1 MKIVNKNELISA
13 HQSKQLLA
21 PAIEALKA
29 INVQS
34 VGHDPYSLKK
44 VTEFVAWLQ
53 KFEAKANSVLSQAQL
68 QHDNRPVALINAAAI
83 RFNTIPEKIEL
94 EQKTSQGKI
103 EAHITK
109 TEELKKKGFSSAEID
124 NILPLPKDELNT
136 HERTIASLKT
146 EQHNLGLFLGD
157 APRYN
162 TALLDMEKLSPY
174 LQHHNSAD

>member
-1 MKIVNKNELISA
+1 MKIVNKNELIAA
-13 HQSKQLLA
+13 HQSKQLLD
-21 PAIEALKA
+21 PAITALKA
-29 INVQS
+29 INIQALSFDAYAFEQLSSIV
-34 VGHDPYSLKK
+34 VL
-44 VTEFVAWLQ
+44 LQ
-53 KFEAKANSVLSQAQL
+53 KFEAKADGVLSQAQL
-68 QHDNRPVALINAAAI
+68 QHDNRPVALITAAAI
-83 RFNTIPEKIEL
+83 RHNRIPQAIEL

-124 NILPLPKDELNT
+124 NILPFPKDELNT

-146 EQHNLGLFLGD
+146 EQHNLGLFLSD

-174 LQHHNSAD
+174 LQHQNQAG